1 MDDGVDSNISGA
13 NGSTYRLVSA
23 DAGNRLK
30 VRVSFTDDDGFGE
43 EVTSLESDTVRR
55 PAPPPPPPPRPLRRG
70 RERRR

>member
-1 MDDGVDSNISGA
+1 MDDGVDSNIPGA

-43 EVTSLESDTVRR
+43 ERTSLETATVRR
-55 PAPPPPPPPRPLRRG
+55 PAPPPPPPPPGSRTRR
-70 RERRR
+70 